1 MRRKIRLGRYI
12 LLLLVVV
19 TVLFMAR
26 GTLKSSARSE
36 KRPELPETPEASSVP
51 SGSILD
57 EFPRVW
63 VKAREIRGDTLFFK
77 DGRVALLGGGNPRV
91 ALAILDTLL
100 ALGSDFDTIDLRI
113 KGHAVIR

>member
-1 MRRKIRLGRYI
+1 MRRRIRLGRYI
-12 LLLLVVV
+12 LLLVVV
-19 TVLFMAR
+19 AAVLYMAR
-26 GTLKSSARSE
+26 GTLKPSARSE
-36 KRPELPETPEASSVP
+36 KRPELPETSEVNSAS

-77 DGRVALLGGGNPRV
+77 DGRISLLGGGNPRV

-100 ALGSDFDTIDLRI
+100 ALGPDFDTIDLRI